1 MGNNTNL
8 GYVLLDSYYDCTI
21 IGIDSA
27 AMFQE
32 CFMVLRSIVLHSLGI
47 TSQFSPDSGQHAAIQ
62 NLAIQIS
69 PQTQAKPSVAES
81 VENDLSPNKTHQM
94 KASPRNKMG
103 HAFMTPSP
111 NSRISSGFGSLQDE
125 EGSINYESSYDHESC
140 QCKDHSDSHY
150 PQRDPNLIKIEQRS
164 QEHERKRRKRHKHH
178 RHRSHDTA
186 STEREPNHTTVS
198 PRNEQNTAA
207 RVQRQDTDSNPPPP
221 KGAWGAQLTSSTDHL
236 TTSPDQ
242 LRVKSVESSSDNQS
256 FLSLRQNPAN
266 RIQISS
272 QTDES
277 RNIAISRGM
286 ESSGTEESVRSPPQ
300 AKVLSP
306 RAEKQRQKLHSKHV
320 ELLKSKEEKE
330 RLANEVNLLNLKV
343 LEEGTK

>member
-1 MGNNTNL
+1 
-8 GYVLLDSYYDCTI
+8 
-21 IGIDSA
+21 
-27 AMFQE
+27 MFQE
-32 CFMVLRSIVLHSLGI
+32 CLIVLRSIVLHSLGI
-47 TSQFSPDSGQHAAIQ
+47 TSQFSPDSGQHAAVQ
-62 NLAIQIS
+62 NLSSQIS
-69 PQTQAKPSVAES
+69 PQIQAKPSVAAS
-81 VENDLSPNKTHQM
+81 IENDSSPNKTHQV
-94 KASPRNKMG
+94 KASPCNKMG
-103 HAFMTPSP
+103 HVFMTPSP

-125 EGSINYESSYDHESC
+125 EGSINYESSYDHKSS
-140 QCKDHSDSHY
+140 QCKDHGDSHY

-186 STEREPNHTTVS
+186 SAEREPNHTTVS

-207 RVQRQDTDSNPPPP
+207 RVQRRDNDSYPLPP
-221 KGAWGAQLTSSTDHL
+221 KGAWDAPLTSPTNHL

-242 LRVKSVESSSDNQS
+242 LRIQSVESSSDNQS
-256 FLSLRQNPAN
+256 LRQNPAN
-266 RIQISS
+266 HIEISS

-277 RNIAISRGM
+277 RTVAISRGM
-286 ESSGTEESVRSPPQ
+286 EGRGTEESVRSPPQ

-306 RAEKQRQKLHSKHV
+306 RAEKQRQKLHSKQV

-330 RLANEVNLLNLKV
+330 KLVNEVNLLNLKV